1 MNIRPGMVAFVVA
14 LACVLAGAANAQVPA
29 TTPHPAGV
37 WRGTSLCTVRPSA
50 CNNEVVVYRITRAN
64 DGDSLSVDARKI
76 VNGQEDEMG
85 VLGCR
90 LAASGTRF
98 TCTMKNGVW
107 HFVIRGDS
115 LVGEL
120 RLPDN
125 TKFRDIRAVRSR
137 EEH

>member
-1 MNIRPGMVAFVVA
+1 MIIRPGIIA
-14 LACVLAGAANAQVPA
+14 LAVSFACVLAGPAHAQVPA
-29 TTPHPAGV
+29 TNPHPAGV
-37 WRGTSLCTVRPSA
+37 WRGTSLCTVRPSP

-64 DGDSLSVDARKI
+64 DGDSLSVDARKL

-90 LAASGTRF
+90 LDSAGMQF

-107 HFVIRGDS
+107 HFAIRGDS
-115 LVGEL
+115 LIGEL